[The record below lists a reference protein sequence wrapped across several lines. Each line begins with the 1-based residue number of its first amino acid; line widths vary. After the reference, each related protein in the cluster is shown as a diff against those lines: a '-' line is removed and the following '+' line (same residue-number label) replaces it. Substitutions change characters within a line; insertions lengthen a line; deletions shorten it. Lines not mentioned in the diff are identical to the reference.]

1 LYVSNASSEAFE
13 VHEAD
18 GGQSNVGFDY
28 RIVARRKGYEDVRL
42 EDRTKE
48 FESLKG
54 RPHKK

>member
-1 LYVSNASSEAFE
+1 VSNASSEAFE